1 VADNTRHLLK
11 AAATRRRATLA
22 RAKDTIAR
30 LDRTGAPVTFR
41 NVAAQGDISRSW
53 LYREPVIRAEIER
66 LRPLRPVAKPVPAAQ
81 RASADS
87 VRQRL
92 SALHDEIARLKE
104 ENRQLRDQLAR
115 RLGHERMSAT

>member
-1 VADNTRHLLK
+1 MADNTRYLLE
-11 AAATRRRATLA
+11 AAAARRDATLA
-22 RAKDTIAR
+22 RAKETIAR
-30 LDRTGAPVTFR
+30 LDRAGAPVTFR
-41 NVAAQGDISRSW
+41 SVAAQGAISRSW
-53 LYREPVIRAEIER
+53 LYRERAIRAEIER

-92 SALHDEIARLKE
+92 STLHDEIVWLRE

-115 RLGHERMSAT
+115 RLGHQRTSAT

>member
-1 VADNTRHLLK
+1 MADNTRYLLE
-11 AAATRRRATLA
+11 AAAARRRATLA

-41 NVAAQGDISRSW
+41 NVAAQGAISRSW
-53 LYREPVIRAEIER
+53 LYREPAIRAEIEK
-66 LRPLRPVAKPVPAAQ
+66 LRPLRPVAKAVPAAQ
-81 RASADS
+81 RASAES

-92 SALHDEIARLKE
+92 SALHDEIARLRE
-104 ENRQLRDQLAR
+104 ENHQLRDQLAR